1 MPPRRFRSCGVS
13 PRARSTLPPTANM
26 LLHLLACATGVTVE
40 WTQTARRDD
49 GTLVLLEDMPPLEMV
64 SAKDVNGPALIV
76 DRSKVRYM
84 MKQPHAKPSR

>member
-1 MPPRRFRSCGVS
+1 
-13 PRARSTLPPTANM
+13 M
-26 LLHLLACATGVTVE
+26 LLHLLACATAGVTVE

-76 DRSKVRYM
+76 DRSKVHDM